1 MLADYQERLDAHFK
15 AVAKSRVGTDF
26 PIFALE
32 HGLNPDDVGELVKG
46 LSDDLVR
53 SRVPRSSHWLLWT
66 VCAAEIGYAYDGE
79 EYWQSFKRQVDGWD
93 RFGDRETIR
102 TWFKRFS
109 ATYSGF
115 VPQGRWAEHFSII
128 AWPIAHSILPR
139 DLQTQ
144 FARFLYDLRY
154 DFGRQSNF
162 GMDGIE
168 SLLRLH
174 DSHGSS
180 RFNHLLEQT
189 KLLAAVVMAL
199 RDENDAGV
207 HPLLPQTLARV
218 VSDMSSHRA
227 AREWLKEARHVIKNT
242 RVAVAADLRPKLA
255 AAASLPAEA
264 PLRAAGP
271 RLVARKAA
279 DGSVVSGVAIPD
291 IRNILRLTAT
301 PETFLKKTR
310 VAFYDTP
317 ETWMPAQSLLALS
330 NRERVVAKLPLDGV
344 HLFAFEDAADPKAAA
359 VSAQLRIQGP
369 LPWLLRKQDDGVFR
383 QVFGK
388 HVRPGQD
395 YLLAVSSPF
404 GQAVVD
410 DLALRQ
416 VSGPD
421 NAFMYE
427 LALSSMTGAQQ
438 ERLSEIGVGFS
449 LRASVSPAGLMPRW
463 EENGSASA
471 WLPNEEIIL
480 RLSADFDVTGYLVSL
495 GKDQTFVRA
504 TGGRD
509 VWMSVGKLPIGEHS
523 IEVTA
528 IVDKAGETRPIES
541 EIVYVRVR
549 PPVPWRSQISSRS
562 GFSAV
567 LQPPE
572 AKFEEILA
580 GRATLVLAGP
590 ADRNV
595 TLHLSLFDANGR
607 AKEEHDLGSLR
618 LPVSA
623 QDVTKFLNRAIM
635 GAHAEAA
642 LSTPRVDLVCR
653 IGELGQARVSIR
665 QDVDPFRWKIEQSGG
680 RSVLRLIDEAG
691 ADTDVSI
698 SQFSM
703 ERPDERTQLDR
714 KQCEE
719 GIELRHPGSLL
730 MLQHRNRQAMTL
742 ACPTAAKLLSL
753 SELGTGVAIFQGL
766 QTNGPERITKLVAAY
781 RRWRTATLLGPLAM
795 HRKQVVLQA
804 IITRIS
810 QIMCGPVWINEMNA
824 IPQVG
829 WDERSVA
836 RIQRGVGGSQ
846 GFAARIRRTSW
857 KPDVKP
863 FDELHRAFFGFA
875 KTYGVSADAKLC
887 SLALALALDPK
898 RIRPKDAAETK
909 DLQARFEQIAFNGVL
924 ARGAFFA
931 KFATTMNLAEA
942 EESVT

>member
-1 MLADYQERLDAHFK
+1 MLADYQERLDAHFS
-15 AVAKSRVGTDF
+15 AVAKSRHGTDF

-32 HGLNPDDVGELVKG
+32 HGLDVEDVRELFNE

-102 TWFKRFS
+102 TWFRRFS

-174 DSHGSS
+174 DGHGSS

-199 RDENDAGV
+199 RDGDDAGV

-218 VSDMSSHRA
+218 VSDMSSQRA

-242 RVAVAADLRPKLA
+242 RVSLAADLRPKLSA
-255 AAASLPAEA
+255 TAGLPPEAS
-264 PLRAAGP
+264 LRAAGP

-291 IRNILRLTAT
+291 IRNILRLAMT

-330 NRERVVAKLPLDGV
+330 TRERVVARLPLDGV
-344 HLFAFEDAADPKAAA
+344 HLFTFEDAADPKAAA

-395 YLLAVSSPF
+395 YLLVVSSPLV
-404 GQAVVD
+404 QAIVD
-410 DLALRQ
+410 DLALRR
-416 VSGPD
+416 VPGPD
-421 NAFMYE
+421 NAFLYE

-438 ERLSEIGVGFS
+438 ERLSEIGVGYS

-480 RLSADFDVTGYLVSL
+480 RLSADFDVTGYLISL
-495 GKDQTFVRA
+495 GRDEAFVR
-504 TGGRD
+504 TTSGRD
-509 VWMSVGKLPIGEHS
+509 AWISVGKLPIGEHS

-528 IVDKAGETRPIES
+528 VVDKAREQRPIES

-549 PPVPWRSQISSRS
+549 APVPWRSQISSRA

-572 AKFEEILA
+572 AKVEDILA
-580 GRATLVLAGP
+580 GRAAIALAGP

-595 TLHLSLFDANGR
+595 TLHLCLFDANGR
-607 AKEEHDLGSLR
+607 AKDEHDLGSLR

-623 QDVTKFLNRAIM
+623 KDVTKLLNRAIV
-635 GAHAEAA
+635 GACAESA
-642 LSTPRVDLVCR
+642 LSTPRVDLIFR

-665 QDVDPFRWKIEQSGG
+665 QEVDPFRWKIEQSGG
-680 RSVLRLIDEAG
+680 KSILRLVDEAG

-714 KQCEE
+714 KQCEK
-719 GIELRHPGSLL
+719 GIELRHPGTLL
-730 MLQHRNRQAMTL
+730 MLQQRNRPAMTL
-742 ACPTAAKLLSL
+742 ACPTATKLLSL
-753 SELGTGVAIFQGL
+753 SELGTGVAIFQGMRMDS
-766 QTNGPERITKLVAAY
+766 PERITKLIAAY
-781 RRWRTATLLGPLAM
+781 RRWRAAALLGPLAM

-804 IITRIS
+804 ILTRIA
-810 QIMCGPVWINEMNA
+810 QIMCGAAWINEMNA
-824 IPQVG
+824 IPPLG
-829 WDERSVA
+829 WDEPSVA

-857 KPDVKP
+857 RPEARP

-875 KTYGVSADAKLC
+875 KTYGVSGDAKLC

-909 DLQARFEQIAFNGVL
+909 ELQARFEQIASNGVL

-931 KFATTMNLAEA
+931 KFAITTNFAEA

>member
-1 MLADYQERLDAHFK
+1 MLAGYQERLDTHFK
-15 AVAKSRVGTDF
+15 AVAKSRLGTDF

-32 HGLNPDDVGELVKG
+32 HGLDVEDVRELAEE
-46 LSDDLVR
+46 LSADLIR
-53 SRVPRSSHWLLWT
+53 SRTPRSSHWLLWT

-79 EYWQSFKRQVDGWD
+79 EYWQSFKRQVNGWD

-102 TWFKRFS
+102 TWFKHFS

-174 DSHGSS
+174 DGHGSS

-199 RDENDAGV
+199 RDQDDAGV
-207 HPLLPQTLARV
+207 HPLLPQTLSRV
-218 VSDMSSHRA
+218 VSDMSSQRA
-227 AREWLKEARHVIKNT
+227 AREWLKEARRVIKNT
-242 RVAVAADLRPKLA
+242 RLAVAADLRPKVA
-255 AAASLPAEA
+255 ATAALPAEA
-264 PLRAAGP
+264 SLRAAGP
-271 RLVARKAA
+271 RLVARTAA
-279 DGSVVSGVAIPD
+279 DSTIVSGVAIPD
-291 IRNILRLTAT
+291 IRNILRLTET
-301 PETFLKKTR
+301 PEAFLKKMR

-317 ETWMPAQSLLALS
+317 DTWMPAQSLLALS
-330 NRERVVAKLPLDGV
+330 NRERVVTRLPLDGV
-344 HLFAFEDAADPKAAA
+344 HLFAFEAAADSKAAA
-359 VSAQLRIQGP
+359 ISAQLRIQGP
-369 LPWLLRKQDDGVFR
+369 LPWVLRKQEDGVFR

-388 HVRPGQD
+388 HVRPGQV
-395 YLLAVSSPF
+395 YLLVGSSPLA
-404 GQAVVD
+404 QAVVD
-410 DLALRQ
+410 DLGLRP

-421 NAFMYE
+421 NAFLYE
-427 LALSSMTGAQQ
+427 LALSSMTGAHQK
-438 ERLSEIGVGFS
+438 RLSEIGVGFS
-449 LRASVSPAGLMPRW
+449 LRASVSPAGLLPRW
-463 EENGSASA
+463 EDNGGASA

-480 RLSADFDVTGYLVSL
+480 RLSADFDVTGFMVSL

-504 TGGRD
+504 TDGRD
-509 VWMSVGKLPIGEHS
+509 VWVSVGKLPIGEHS

-528 IVDKAGETRPIES
+528 IADKARETRPTES

-572 AKFEEILA
+572 AKLEDILA
-580 GRATLVLAGP
+580 GRAALVLAGP
-590 ADRNV
+590 ADRNI
-595 TLHLSLFDANGR
+595 TIHLSMFDANGQ
-607 AKEEHDLGSLR
+607 AKEGHDLGSLR
-618 LPVSA
+618 LPVSVE
-623 QDVTKFLNRAIM
+623 DVTKFLNRAIV
-635 GAHAEAA
+635 GSHAEAA
-642 LSTPRVDLVCR
+642 LSTARVDLICQ

-665 QDVDPFRWKIEQSGG
+665 QEVDPFRWKIEQAGG
-680 RSVLRLIDEAG
+680 KSVLRLIDEAG
-691 ADTDVSI
+691 ADTNVSI
-698 SQFSM
+698 SQFSI

-730 MLQHRNRQAMTL
+730 VLQQRNRQAMTL
-742 ACPTAAKLLSL
+742 ACPTATKLLSL

-766 QTNGPERITKLVAAY
+766 RTDGPERITKLVAAY
-781 RRWRTATLLGPLAM
+781 RKWRAATLLGPLAM

-804 IITRIS
+804 IITRIA
-810 QIMCGPVWINEMNA
+810 QIMCGVAWIDELNA

-829 WDERSVA
+829 WDERSIA
-836 RIQRGVGGSQ
+836 LIQRGVGGSQ

-857 KPDVKP
+857 KPDERP
-863 FDELHRAFFGFA
+863 FDELHRTFFGFA
-875 KTYGVSADAKLC
+875 KTYRVSIDPKLC
-887 SLALALALDPK
+887 SLALVLALDPK
-898 RIRPKDAAETK
+898 RIRPKDATETK
-909 DLQARFEQIAFNGVL
+909 ELQAKFAQIAANGVL
-924 ARGAFFA
+924 AKGAFFA
-931 KFATTMNLAEA
+931 KFAADRNLAEA
-942 EESVT
+942 EEIVS